1 MLKLISYNR
10 FVELDARRGHSVG
23 HSAEL
28 LQRETNRYVDST
40 KSWRRFVI
48 THVLAVIRSLKASLS
63 VGKRRPGWFFGL
75 NDQGEIMSFTLTSG
89 NTDDRAVVE
98 KLTQYL
104 TGLLFGDRW
113 YISKNTEQS
122 RY

>member
-1 MLKLISYNR
+1 MLKGI
-10 FVELDARRGHSVG
+10 AQRGK
-23 HSAEL
+23 
-28 LQRETNRYVDST
+28 TST
-40 KSWRRFVI
+40 R
-48 THVLAVIRSLKASLS
+48 
-63 VGKRRPGWFFGL
+63 WFFGL

-113 YISKNTEQS
+113 YISKH
-122 RY
+122 

>member
-1 MLKLISYNR
+1 M
-10 FVELDARRGHSVG
+10 
-23 HSAEL
+23 

-40 KSWRRFVI
+40 KSWKVCHNSR
-48 THVLAVIRSLKASLS
+48 TSSNKAFKG
-63 VGKRRPGWFFGL
+63 VAQRGKRRPGWFFGL

>member
-1 MLKLISYNR
+1 M
-10 FVELDARRGHSVG
+10 
-23 HSAEL
+23 
-28 LQRETNRYVDST
+28 
-40 KSWRRFVI
+40 
-48 THVLAVIRSLKASLS
+48 
-63 VGKRRPGWFFGL
+63 GKRRPGWFFGL

-113 YISKNTEQS
+113 YISKKH
-122 RY
+122 

>member
-1 MLKLISYNR
+1 MPKLISYNR
-10 FVELDARRGHSVG
+10 FVELDARRGHPVG

-28 LQRETNRYVDST
+28 LQRETNRYLDSI
-40 KSWRRFVI
+40 KNWKRFVI
-48 THVLAVIRSLKASLS
+48 TYVLAVIRSLKASLS

-113 YISKNTEQS
+113 YISKKLTKTKK
-122 RY
+122 